1 MDKTGLANKWM
12 STLKPWQD
20 QMALGLTTW
29 AETPEPSRSDCHA
42 WSAHLNIEFYR
53 MLLGIHPTAPGF
65 TKVCIS
71 PNLGKLKEA
80 SGTMPVPQGFISV
93 SYKQLGKNLRAQ
105 IILPAGVEGSI
116 VWNGKKQNI
125 ISGEPFTL

>member
-1 MDKTGLANKWM
+1 
-12 STLKPWQD
+12 
-20 QMALGLTTW
+20 
-29 AETPEPSRSDCHA
+29 
-42 WSAHLNIEFYR
+42 

>member
-1 MDKTGLANKWM
+1 
-12 STLKPWQD
+12 
-20 QMALGLTTW
+20 
-29 AETPEPSRSDCHA
+29 
-42 WSAHLNIEFYR
+42 
-53 MLLGIHPTAPGF
+53 
-65 TKVCIS
+65 
-71 PNLGKLKEA
+71 
-80 SGTMPVPQGFISV
+80 MPVPQGFISV